1 MKKIL
6 LVEDDPF
13 LIDIYGT
20 KFKESGF
27 ELEIIS
33 DGSEVLDKAKEIK
46 PDIVILD
53 IVLPQMDGWEVLRGL
68 KAEESLKDLKIII
81 LSNLG
86 QKEEVEKGITMGATS
101 YLIKAHYT
109 PSEVVEEIKKHLN

>member
-1 MKKIL
+1 MEKIL
-6 LVEDDPF
+6 LVEDDSF

-20 KFKESGF
+20 KLKESGF
-27 ELEIIS
+27 ELEVVS
-33 DGSEVLDKAKEIK
+33 DGSEVLSKTKEIK

-53 IVLPQMDGWEVLRGL
+53 VVLPQMDGWEVLKALR
-68 KAEESLKDLKIII
+68 AEESLKDLKIII

-86 QKEEVEKGITMGATS
+86 QKEEVEKGMALGATS

-109 PSEVVEEIKKHLN
+109 PSEVVEEIKKILK

>member
-6 LVEDDPF
+6 LAEDDPF
-13 LIDIYGT
+13 LIDIYET
-20 KFKESGF
+20 KLKESGF
-27 ELEIIS
+27 ELEVVS
-33 DGSEVLDKAKEIK
+33 DGSEVLSRAKEIK

-53 IVLPQMDGWEVLRGL
+53 IVLPQMDGWEILKSLRSE
-68 KAEESLKDLKIII
+68 KSLEDLKIII

-86 QKEEVEKGITMGATS
+86 QKEEVEKGFALGATG

-109 PSEVVEEIKKHLN
+109 PSQVVEEIKKHLN